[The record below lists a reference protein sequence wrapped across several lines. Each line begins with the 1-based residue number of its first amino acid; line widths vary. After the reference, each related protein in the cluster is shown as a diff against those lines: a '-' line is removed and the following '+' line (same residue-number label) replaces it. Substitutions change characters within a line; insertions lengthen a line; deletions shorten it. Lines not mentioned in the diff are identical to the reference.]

1 MIYNPEYETMP
12 REEIEQL
19 QIERL
24 QTTLNRV
31 YRNVAFYKNKFDEMK
46 IDIGKIKSV
55 ADMKELPFTTKEDL
69 RESYPY
75 GMFAVPLKDI
85 VRIHSSS
92 GTTGKPIVVG
102 YTKNDIQ
109 HWSAMT
115 ARLLAAVG
123 INEHD
128 FVQIAFD
135 YSLFTGGFGFHYGAE
150 RIGASVIPSSSHGNI
165 QKQIFIMKDYK
176 TTALLSAPSFA
187 VEVANKIREMGIH
200 PEELKLR
207 YGLFGAEPWSD
218 ELRGRIEDNLHID
231 AYDNYGLSEVMGP
244 GVSGECPEK
253 NGLHVNEDHFIIEV
267 IDPKTL
273 LPMPA
278 GSEGELVFTTITKEG
293 FPLIRYRTGD
303 VASLMEGVCPCG
315 RTFARMSRVTGRT
328 DDLIIIRGVKVFPTQ
343 VEEILLKAEGATPRF
358 RLIIENR
365 DGLDELEIQ
374 VEVSEKIF
382 NDEIKNLL
390 NLKGKI
396 AGLIEEELG
405 LAVRVTLVEPET
417 LGGNGEKRVVTG
429 K

>member
-1 MIYNPEYETMP
+1 M
-12 REEIEQL
+12 
-19 QIERL
+19 
-24 QTTLNRV
+24 
-31 YRNVAFYKNKFDEMK
+31 
-46 IDIGKIKSV
+46 
-55 ADMKELPFTTKEDL
+55 
-69 RESYPY
+69 
-75 GMFAVPLKDI
+75 
-85 VRIHSSS
+85 RIHSSS

-218 ELRGRIEDNLHID
+218 ELRGRIEENLHID

-273 LPMPA
+273 LPVPA
-278 GSEGELVFTTITKEG
+278 GGEGELVFTTITKEG

-303 VASLMEGVCPCG
+303 VASLMQGPCPCG

-417 LGGNGEKRVVTG
+417 LGDNGGKRVVKG